1 MASQFGDFVASELY
15 CPRCAVSQPVR
26 QRLLLILPD
35 GELYEYCCRRCGTV
49 LGQRRVTGPSVTPPS
64 PPGRARRANPGA

>member
-15 CPRCAVSQPVR
+15 CPRCAASQPVR

-35 GELYEYCCRRCGTV
+35 GELYEYCCRRCGAV
-49 LGQRRVTGPSVTPPS
+49 LGQRRVTGPTVARLAPS
-64 PPGRARRANPGA
+64 RRARRTHPGA

>member
-15 CPRCAVSQPVR
+15 CPRCAASQPVR

-49 LGQRRVTGPSVTPPS
+49 LGQRRVTGPAVTRLAPS
-64 PPGRARRANPGA
+64 GRARRTHPGA